1 MSDKDSIVGQEEYIH
16 GYTAEHRAFLS
27 TRTAQRE
34 AAFFLPFLKPG
45 MRLLDCGCGMGA
57 LTTSL
62 AEWLAPGEVIG
73 IDREESQIAA
83 ARAWAAEKGVSNI
96 RFEVGS
102 IYEIPYPDAS
112 FDAVFAYT
120 VLEHTREPL
129 QAIREMRRVLKVGGV
144 IGLCDPDYEGQLYAP
159 ESPALGET
167 MQLMRRFSEEHASPY
182 YARHQRGYLLDAGFS
197 PTQGFAQAAGGG
209 NDRMGPF
216 MYGNIIKPT
225 IDSIRSWIV
234 ENNYAT
240 SEHVDELLVG
250 VRAWSERPDAF
261 FALLHCA
268 AVGWAV

>member
-1 MSDKDSIVGQEEYIH
+1 MSDNNPALGQEEYIH

-27 TRTAQRE
+27 MRTAKRE
-34 AAFFLPFLKPG
+34 AAFFLPYIKPG

-83 ARAWAAEKGVSNI
+83 ARAWAEEKGVRNV
-96 RFEVGS
+96 RFEAGS

-120 VLEHTREPL
+120 VLEHTREPM
-129 QAIREMRRVLKVGGV
+129 QAIREMRRVLKPGGV

-159 ESPALGET
+159 ASTGLAEL

-182 YARHQRGYLLDAGFS
+182 YARHQRGYLLEAGFS
-197 PTQGFAQAAGGG
+197 PTEGFAQAAGGG
-209 NDRMGPF
+209 SARMGPF
-216 MYGNIIKPT
+216 MFRNIIKPT
-225 IDSIRSWIV
+225 VEAIRPWIV
-234 ENNYAT
+234 ENGHAT
-240 SEHVDELLVG
+240 DEHVDELLEEFQ
-250 VRAWSERPDAF
+250 AWSERPDAF

>member
-1 MSDKDSIVGQEEYIH
+1 MPDHDPALGQEEYIH

-27 TRTAQRE
+27 MRTAQRE
-34 AAFFLPFLKPG
+34 AGFFLPFLKPG

-73 IDREESQIAA
+73 FDREESQVEA
-83 ARAWAAEKGVSNI
+83 ARAWAAEKGVNNV

-102 IYEIPYPDAS
+102 IYDIAYSAAS

-129 QAIREMRRVLKVGGV
+129 QAIREMRRVLKQGGV

-159 ESPALGET
+159 ESSSLGELL
-167 MQLMRRFSEEHASPY
+167 QIMRRFSEEHASPY

-197 PTQGFAQAAGGG
+197 PTEGFAQAVGGG
-209 NDRMGPF
+209 NDRMTPF
-216 MYGNIIKPT
+216 MFRNIIKPT
-225 IDSIRSWIV
+225 IDAIRPWII
-234 ENNYAT
+234 ENGHAT
-240 SEHVDELLVG
+240 SEHVDELLAEAQ
-250 VRAWSERPDAF
+250 AWSERPDAF

-268 AVGWAV
+268 AVGWAA

>member
-1 MSDKDSIVGQEEYIH
+1 MPDDNSTLGQQEYIH
-16 GYTAEHRAFLS
+16 GYTEEHRRFLS

-34 AAFFLPFLKPG
+34 AGFFLPFLKPG

-73 IDREESQIAA
+73 FDREESQVEA
-83 ARAWAAEKGVSNI
+83 ARAWAAEKGVNNV
-96 RFEVGS
+96 RFKVGS
-102 IYEIPYPDAS
+102 IYEIAYPDAS

-129 QAIREMRRVLKVGGV
+129 RAIREMRRVLKKGGV

-159 ESPALGET
+159 ESPSVAELW
-167 MQLMRRFSEEHASPY
+167 QIMRRFSEEHASPY

-209 NDRMGPF
+209 SAQMGPF
-216 MYGNIIKPT
+216 MFRNIIKPT
-225 IDSIRSWIV
+225 IDAIRPWIV
-234 ENNYAT
+234 ENEHAT
-240 SEHVDELLVG
+240 SEHVDELLAEFQ
-250 VRAWSERPDAF
+250 AWSERPDAF

-268 AVGWAV
+268 AVGWAA

>member
-1 MSDKDSIVGQEEYIH
+1 MPDDKSAIGQEEYIH

-27 TRTAQRE
+27 TRSAQRE

-62 AEWLAPGEVIG
+62 AEWLAPGEVTG
-73 IDREESQIAA
+73 IDREASQIEA
-83 ARAWAAEKGVSNI
+83 ARAWAAEKGVGNV

-102 IYEIPYPDAS
+102 IYEIPYPNAS

-144 IGLCDPDYEGQLYAP
+144 IGLCDPDYEGQLWAP
-159 ESPALGET
+159 ESQAVAEL
-167 MQLMRRFSEEHASPY
+167 MHLMRRFSEEHASPY

-209 NDRMGPF
+209 NDQMGPF
-216 MYGNIIKPT
+216 MFRNIIRPT
-225 IDSIRSWIV
+225 IDAIRPWII
-234 ENNYAT
+234 ENDHAT
-240 SEHVDELLVG
+240 SEHVDELLAEFQ
-250 VRAWSERPDAF
+250 AWSARPDAF

-268 AVGWAV
+268 AVGWAA